1 MDIPSRRANG
11 AINARFADSISGK
24 WNNFAV
30 P

>member
-1 MDIPSRRANG
+1 MNPSRRAMG
-11 AINARFADSISGK
+11 AMNARFADSISGK